1 MSCSCNG
8 NCDLVDI
15 NNLVLSDTFHTW
27 YDRTNQVIDTLNNV
41 QMYDINVSGTGS
53 GLTSITTCDQSGNY
67 NGVKTIAVLA
77 GPGIG
82 LGTNSYYSNR
92 VMIDT
97 VGLTAYNGA
106 TGYETG
112 SLAAFPAN
120 TDWFV
125 LSDRSDTTL
134 STGDGTP
141 KKIMAQQIL
150 PPTVWLPSGF
160 QMNGAVQINGNL
172 TVSGVQSVIDS
183 NNVLIED
190 KAIEVAYRRFVQI
203 DVTGPTS
210 GVVPN
215 TFPAAGMTFN
225 YYDAGVGSTAN
236 PTTIGKISEVTF
248 RGAQTTL
255 KLHNFIV
262 GGVTD
267 IAPLG
272 RLSITGTRFDFTMAA
287 GPTTTESF
295 FNDDELDEAGLI
307 VKGASGDKNLLWVYK
322 EGTLQDEYNAFVS
335 SNNLGVSGSS
345 NAIIAS
351 KFRSYGY
358 NNSNDNTFQ
367 FMGYKT
373 AGKPKIILGGAT
385 GDSTANQFGYWSIQ
399 HDNGGGTSTQQPL
412 VWSFKQYAS
421 GTEDVEF
428 RIWSGASGPTYPTV
442 NVTGQSNNRVVN
454 FASGLNVDFLDGAHG
469 TTMPTAWSIPVAL
482 TGGTIADGWIS
493 PTALNAITKCYTQ
506 ASHGLVM
513 GDVVRID
520 VGTGSITHASADD
533 ESRSE
538 VLGVVSKVNGN
549 EFCVVTEGYISG
561 LTGTVSSNIAS
572 ILPLT
577 KGRIYSL
584 LNAVG
589 GLGKMYGTSYAGLGK
604 PGANNYDKP
613 VMLATDVDTGYIL
626 NFPALPITVP
636 TDTVE
641 GMDEVGMILPYS
653 GPIIIPPTGWLLCD
667 GSPYRISDYVDLF
680 DKIGHAYY
688 ANVTVEFLG
697 TSVGDE
703 VIVSKYNSPG
713 NFPSNA
719 VVKFVG
725 YDNASNP
732 VQALLR
738 YNSTGT
744 NTGEGDERICSFEIL
759 EMIEATE
766 GFQPVV
772 VGQIYSYTPSL
783 SSVNQV
789 GIFFVPDLRS
799 KMIVGQINRNDDV
812 TVYDENKDGLSLGSL
827 GGTKSV
833 LISPSNLPQITHR
846 HAIKTGRLDSR
857 LLGGIGNVNYN
868 NAENPFGVGVP
879 GVTFASG
886 VGTGS
891 LIYTQPDWP
900 GVGEPVSIRNPYVA
914 MNYIIRHQRRLSARI
929 LTGHN
934 HDDRYHRLNANMEI
948 TGAGLRTGNIRSK
961 GFTGFNVFANKNV
974 LGDSYGGTAFILS
987 VVAHDTTTVNSG
999 AIGDVSRTEV
1009 YVQGDLSVWGNGITG
1024 YSTPGYTGA
1033 TFKVSTLQNK
1043 ITIGAGPD
1051 GNFLQGN
1058 NPRPYPQIEFQDAG
1072 SVGSVS
1078 GIISGL
1084 GVPTDEYHAANKLYV
1099 DQLSAPANRY
1109 ATTNSPDIES
1119 GAGISGVC
1127 VFNKDFFSVSSEN
1140 GLVDIVRAPN
1150 PVLDGPLGLGN
1161 FTSFDVINGEEF
1173 LTRPNVANLAN
1184 QNIFSCFTNNSP
1196 AANDSAQQVYVYG
1209 DFTVFGDGST
1219 ANSNGTIRG
1228 NINRLTTALAVDPI
1242 KSSVTI
1248 HGNNPMTN
1256 GGRTEPPT
1264 LVLRNTQNQN
1274 NPVGVITGLTAPT
1287 QSEHAAN
1294 KWYVDVN
1301 KHVPAI
1307 YWIVNTPDDGND
1319 SQSGFTNR
1327 NAAIPAPLASTAL
1340 VGDSPMAPVVTT
1352 TVGSMTVKK
1361 LTWTANNAPR
1371 GGQGDG
1377 LYYIKNI
1384 LGNNTFEVVGP
1395 GFDDN
1400 STKFRSKVRPGTY
1413 SVSVTC
1419 VARTRDFGK
1428 IAVEIS
1434 GYSGTTSLSRCR
1446 PFFDSGYAIGPSPVT
1461 VNGFAKLGEN
1471 PNLVVSLVID
1481 PAPSDNTDFVS
1492 INSILLTRIGD

>member
-412 VWSFKQYAS
+412 VWSFNQYAS

-493 PTALNAITKCYTQ
+493 PTALNALTKCYTQ

-533 ESRSE
+533 ESKSE

-653 GPIIIPPTGWLLCD
+653 GPITIPPTGWLLCD

-680 DKIGHAYY
+680 DKIQHTYY
-688 ANVTVEFLG
+688 SSKIIEFQG
-697 TSVGDE
+697 FEVGDE
-703 VIVSKYNSPG
+703 IYLDGDYQQTAFLVGAAVRFSIQDEFVVDAKYVEYSNSL
-713 NFPSNA
+713 
-719 VVKFVG
+719 FV
-725 YDNASNP
+725 
-732 VQALLR
+732 
-738 YNSTGT
+738 
-744 NTGEGDERICSFEIL
+744 FEIA
-759 EMIEATE
+759 E
-766 GFQPVV
+766 VV
-772 VGQIYSYTPSL
+772 DLTAPPSGQVLAKVQTRNPNSGE
-783 SSVNQV
+783 V
-789 GIFFVPDLRS
+789 GIFFVPDLRE
-799 KMIVGQINRNDDV
+799 KMIVGTSTDQ
-812 TVYDENKDGLSLGSL
+812 YSLGYL
-827 GGTKSV
+827 GGNKNYQITQ
-833 LISPSNLPQITHR
+833 SNLPSFTANSPSLYKQYIR
-846 HAIKTGRLDSR
+846 RSFFPDSAVSGISFANRKTYFVDEAAARRNYADSVIPNSGPTNPTWQSFYNR
-857 LLGGIGNVNYN
+857 GDHIEVIGGQTSTSPGD
-868 NAENPFGVGVP
+868 NAAGSPFNLN
-879 GVTFASG
+879 ASFQG
-886 VGTGS
+886 DNQEFDLT
-891 LIYTQPDWP
+891 
-900 GVGEPVSIRNPYVA
+900 NPYVA

-974 LGDSYGGTAFILS
+974 LGDSYGGTAYILS
-987 VVAHDTTTVNSG
+987 VVAHDTTAVNSG
-999 AIGDVSRTEV
+999 VVGDVSRTEV

-1024 YSTPGYTGA
+1024 YTTPGYTGA

-1043 ITIGAGPD
+1043 IIIGAGPD
-1051 GNFLQGN
+1051 GNFLQGID
-1058 NPRPYPQIEFQDAG
+1058 PRPYPQIEFQDAG

-1161 FTSFDVINGEEF
+1161 FTSFDVINGNEF

-1228 NINRLTTALAVDPI
+1228 NIDRVTTALAVDPI

-1256 GGRTEPPT
+1256 GGRTDPPT

-1294 KWYVDVN
+1294 KWYVDNRSVS
-1301 KHVPAI
+1301 
-1307 YWIVNTPDDGND
+1307 YWITRSDDSSEGAVRGTNIPNFALAKASNENDTTPLVWD
-1319 SQSGFTNR
+1319 S
-1327 NAAIPAPLASTAL
+1327 L
-1340 VGDSPMAPVVTT
+1340 
-1352 TVGSMTVKK
+1352 
-1361 LTWTANNAPR
+1361 
-1371 GGQGDG
+1371 G
-1377 LYYIKNI
+1377 LDEYAVRNI
-1384 LGNNTFEVVGP
+1384 LTNPIGP
-1395 GFDDN
+1395 LTLRGPDTAPDIL
-1400 STKFRSKVRPGTY
+1400 PGTY
-1413 SVSVTC
+1413 SISVNGVLDGGDVGGSSRPDGHWYAVLIITGYENDGTTPASRC
-1419 VARTRDFGK
+1419 KPYYDFYDD
-1428 IAVEIS
+1428 IS
-1434 GYSGTTSLSRCR
+1434 GLHA
-1446 PFFDSGYAIGPSPVT
+1446 FH
-1461 VNGFAKLGEN
+1461 VNGFVKIGTARKFTVELAAN
-1471 PNLVVSLVID
+1471 PMIALD
-1481 PAPSDNTDFVS
+1481 GG
-1492 INSILLTRIGD
+1492 INRTITNIMLTRIGD